1 MDFGG
6 QQLQYFQRLQEAG
19 ILSVQRERQRIIL
32 VEIGN
37 ENRNGNLGNID
48 VEEVSYNNRIG
59 LWIEPRKKVFNSTKV
74 KSRFEK
80 IVPFHTSYLFNI
92 LPYNI
97 KLSVKSEK
105 TYDEAVKELCLSLS
119 DHPDLSHFCEYD

>member
-37 ENRNGNLGNID
+37 EIRNGNLGNID
-48 VEEVSYNNRIG
+48 VEEVSYNNIIG
-59 LWIEPRKKVFNSTKV
+59 LWIEPKKAFNRNKV
-74 KSRFEK
+74 KSRLEK
-80 IVPFHTSYLFNI
+80 IFLFHASYLFNI

-97 KLSVKSEK
+97 KLSVKSKK
-105 TYDEAVKELCLSLS
+105 TYDEAVKLLCLSLS
-119 DHPDLSHFCEYD
+119 DLPDLSH

>member
-6 QQLQYFQRLQEAG
+6 QQLQYFQRLQQAG

-37 ENRNGNLGNID
+37 EIRNGHLGNID

-80 IVPFHTSYLFNI
+80 IFPFHASYLFNI

-97 KLSVKSEK
+97 KLSVKSKK
-105 TYDEAVKELCLSLS
+105 TYDEAVKVLCLSLS
-119 DHPDLSHFCEYD
+119 DLPDLSH